1 MQPINISRRRILQYG
16 IWLALG
22 GLAACSRNSQTQQMP
37 GGAHQGHDMR
47 NAMHGTPAS
56 AGSAPAGATAL
67 MPPEAMP
74 AGAALSA
81 LPLLANRSARS
92 AHFQAELTAQV
103 THTVLAG
110 GKTTEIWAYNGQL
123 PGPQIVVQ
131 EGDTMEIH
139 FRNALP
145 QPTTIHWHGL
155 DVPAQADGNPQ
166 DPVPP
171 GGQRVYRFTL
181 PEGSAG
187 TYWYHPHPH
196 KHVSEQ
202 VYRGL
207 AGTLIVRAKDDP
219 LAGRPEQHWLIS
231 DLRLAA
237 DGSIPPNTPTDWMNG
252 REGEFVLINGQYRPD
267 IRVQGNERIRIW
279 NATSARYLRLQIPG
293 ISWIVVGSDGGLLEQ
308 PLPAVSELF
317 LAPAERVEV
326 ILQGTAPT
334 RAALHSLYYDRQ
346 KMMVQETPSTLTLA
360 HVRFAGEQADIPP
373 KLRTLPPWGD
383 IQAQQTVVFSE
394 VMNMMNQSG
403 MNHGSM
409 NHGTATGTV
418 GADTPPPMMTGMFLV
433 NGKTFDMKRID
444 LRTRAGQ
451 SEEWMLQNL
460 SHMDHPFH
468 LHGTQFEIIRRE
480 WQGKRE
486 NAAYR
491 ALKDTVNL
499 RPNETVWIRTRQ
511 NQPGLRMFHCH
522 ILEHENLGMMGIL
535 EAKA

>member
-1 MQPINISRRRILQYG
+1 MQPINRRRMLQYG
-16 IWLALG
+16 IGLALG
-22 GLAACSRNSQTQQMP
+22 GLAACSRNSESQQMP
-37 GGAHQGHDMR
+37 GGAHQGHDMH

-56 AGSAPAGATAL
+56 AGSAPAGTTAL

-131 EGDTMEIH
+131 EGDTVEIR

-145 QPTTIHWHGL
+145 QPTTLHWHGL

-171 GGQRVYRFTL
+171 GGQRIYRFTL

-196 KHVSEQ
+196 EHVSEQ

-237 DGSIPPNTPTDWMNG
+237 DGSIAPNTPTDWMNG

-279 NATSARYLRLQIPG
+279 NATSARYLRLQILG

-308 PLPAVSELF
+308 PLPAASELF

-334 RAALHSLYYDRQ
+334 RAVLHSLYYDRK
-346 KMMVQETPSTLTLA
+346 KMMVQETPATLTLA
-360 HVRFAGEQADIPP
+360 HVRFAGEQTGIPP

-383 IQAQQTVVFSE
+383 IQAQQTVAFSE
-394 VMNMMNQSG
+394 VMNMMN
-403 MNHGSM
+403 HGGM
-409 NHGTATGTV
+409 NHGTATGTT
-418 GADTPPPMMTGMFLV
+418 GADTPPPMMAGMFLV

-444 LRTRAGQ
+444 LHTRAGQ

-468 LHGTQFEIIRRE
+468 LHGTQFEVIRRE

-511 NQPGLRMFHCH
+511 NHPGLKMFHCH
-522 ILEHENLGMMGIL
+522 ILEHENLGMMGML
-535 EAKA
+535 EVKA